1 MGICYKPGVSGVL
14 LAVLLGYL
22 GLLLLVGIF
31 FARKIRS
38 LEDYFLAS
46 RNLGGPLVFLSLA
59 ASWIGA
65 SSTLVT
71 VDQAFKQGISS
82 FWLMGLPAVLTA
94 LGFAAVLAGPIRR
107 LPIVSLPDLVEM
119 RYSRTVR
126 HLVALLIVWYMI
138 LLAASQMVA
147 LGRFLGALLQI
158 PYIQALLLGTAVVVA
173 YSAVGGFFSVVLT
186 DTLQFGLLMGGLL
199 ALFGFVWER
208 SSFSQAAAA
217 AVETGRSGY
226 WDFFQGWERN
236 ALILIS
242 FICAWTISP
251 IVWQRIQAA
260 RSPRQARLG
269 LLGAASAFLVVF
281 SLIVAVGI
289 LALPLFP
296 SGETSEPLLSQLIAS
311 QTGKVLSGLLFLA
324 VTAAIMSTLDTA
336 LNTGALSLTRDV
348 VQRMLRRGLK
358 RDVLTSRA
366 CTLVM
371 AALAWL
377 VATRFQSILEAL
389 GLASEIL
396 AEGFFIPG
404 MAMLFMRRPHPTAG
418 MLSVVLGG
426 GYAVLA
432 FVGGTDL
439 LSLPL
444 PEWPYSV
451 PLGLG
456 LSLAGFL
463 GGLAWDRSRMRAAF
477 TPADE

>member
-1 MGICYKPGVSGVL
+1 MSGAL

-22 GLLLLVGIF
+22 GLLLLAGVF

-46 RNLGGPLVFLSLA
+46 RNLGGTLVFLSLA

-71 VDQAFKQGISS
+71 VDQAFDQGISS

-94 LGFAAVLAGPIRR
+94 LGFAAFLAGPIRR

-119 RYSRTVR
+119 RYGRTVR

-138 LLAASQMVA
+138 LLGASQMVA
-147 LGRFLGALLQI
+147 LGRFLGALLRI
-158 PYIQALLLGTAVVVA
+158 PYIQALLLGTMVVVV
-173 YSAVGGFFSVVLT
+173 YSAVGGFFSVALT
-186 DTLQFGLLMGGLL
+186 DGLQFGLLIVGLM
-199 ALFGFVWER
+199 ALLGFVWER
-208 SSFSQAAAA
+208 SSFTEAAAA
-217 AVETGRSGY
+217 AVDADRSGY
-226 WDFFQGWERN
+226 WNFFQGWERN
-236 ALILIS
+236 ALIVVS
-242 FICAWTISP
+242 FFCAWIISP

-269 LLGAASAFLVVF
+269 LLGAAAAFLLVF
-281 SLIVAVGI
+281 SVIVAVGI

-296 SGETSEPLLSQLIAS
+296 AGELSEPLLSRMIDS
-311 QTGKVLSGLLFLA
+311 QTGRVLSGLLFLA

-336 LNTGALSLTRDV
+336 LNTGALSLARDV
-348 VQRMLRRGLK
+348 VQRMLRRGLD
-358 RDVLTSRA
+358 RDVLTGRL
-366 CTLVM
+366 CTLAV

-404 MAMLFMRRPHPTAG
+404 AAMLFMRKPHPTAG
-418 MLSVVLGG
+418 MLSVILGG

-432 FVGGTDL
+432 FVGGAGL
-439 LSLPL
+439 VSLPL

-463 GGLAWDRSRMRAAF
+463 GGLAWDRSRMRTGF
-477 TPADE
+477 TPAEE